1 MKYHLVLGL
10 CLELVEGEV
19 RPRGGLGRGKAM
31 LPKIAAHLQ
40 TLNGLSPQAYACV
53 EKAENLRACFTAP
66 RVEGSRLRFLLVA
79 GSEQEGQKD
88 GISLLQ
94 TITFSH
100 TKSGPPLWALQ
111 HSGFLKTFIKI

>member
-79 GSEQEGQKD
+79 GGEQEGQKMASVFYRP
-88 GISLLQ
+88 SLSPTRKVGPHCGL
-94 TITFSH
+94 FSI
-100 TKSGPPLWALQ
+100 LA
-111 HSGFLKTFIKI
+111 F